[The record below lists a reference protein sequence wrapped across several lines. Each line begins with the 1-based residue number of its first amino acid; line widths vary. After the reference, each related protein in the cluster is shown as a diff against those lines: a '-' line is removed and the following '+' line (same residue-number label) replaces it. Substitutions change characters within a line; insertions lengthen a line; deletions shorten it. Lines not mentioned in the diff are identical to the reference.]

1 MIVDEYGF
9 NLLLLRELTHV
20 SFNFCFVVELEKMF
34 EEKEVC
40 FTELETARLDNL

>member
-1 MIVDEYGF
+1 MDEYGF

-40 FTELETARLDNL
+40 FTELETAHLDNL

>member
-9 NLLLLRELTHV
+9 KLLLFRLLTHV

-34 EEKEVC
+34 EEKEVN
-40 FTELETARLDNL
+40 FTELENAHLDNL